1 MQLVADNL
9 TVTNAVVRK
18 AIDDLDPA
26 PIQELVK
33 RCLAAGAEAI
43 DINPGPLKRE
53 PERRMT
59 FLVETVQAITDKPLL
74 LDTTNPAALEA
85 GLVACRNTA
94 IINGFFLD
102 PFRLEHILPLAA
114 RFNTDIV
121 GFLLRPDSHVP
132 PDEAERLEIAVAL
145 YAEFHQA
152 GLPDE
157 RLIIDP
163 VIAPLIWENGNV
175 QDMAVLSTIRNLPDL
190 LGFPVRTIAG
200 LSNLTIGDASR
211 PKKIRMETA
220 YLPMLAAAGLEMALL
235 NVFRAETVR
244 TARACNALT
253 DPKIFAWE
261 SVPGV
266 SGES

>member
-9 TVTNAVVRK
+9 TVTHPVVRQ
-18 AIDDLDPA
+18 AIDELDPV
-26 PIQELVK
+26 PIRHLVR

-59 FLVETVQAITDKPLL
+59 FLVETVQAITGKPLL

-85 GLVACRNTA
+85 GLVACRNPA
-94 IINGFFLD
+94 IVNGFFLD
-102 PFRLEHILPLAA
+102 PFRLERILPLAA
-114 RFNTDIV
+114 RFDADIV

-145 YAEFHQA
+145 YAEFQRT

-157 RLIIDP
+157 RLVIDP
-163 VIAPLIWENGNV
+163 VVAPLIWENGNV

-200 LSNLTIGDASR
+200 LSNLTIGDAPR
-211 PKKIRMETA
+211 AKKVRMETA
-220 YLPMLAAAGLEMALL
+220 YLPMLAAAGLDMALL
-235 NVFRAETVR
+235 NVFRTETVR
-244 TARACNALT
+244 TARACNVLT

-261 SVPGV
+261 SVPAFADEG
-266 SGES
+266 

>member
-9 TVTNAVVRK
+9 TVTNPVVRR
-18 AIDDLDPA
+18 AIDDLDPG
-26 PIQELVK
+26 PVQELVK
-33 RCLAAGAEAI
+33 RCLDAGAEAI
-43 DINPGPLKRE
+43 DINPGPLKRD

-59 FLVETVQAITDKPLL
+59 FLVEAVQAITDKPLL

-85 GLVACRNTA
+85 GLVACRNAA

-121 GFLLRPDSHVP
+121 GFLLRPNSHVP

-145 YAEFHQA
+145 YAEFRQT
-152 GLPDE
+152 GLPEE

-163 VIAPLIWENGNV
+163 VVAPLIWDDGNV
-175 QDMAVLSTIRNLPDL
+175 RNMAALSTIRNLPDL

-200 LSNLTIGDASR
+200 LSNLTIGDAPRS
-211 PKKIRMETA
+211 KKIRMETA
-220 YLPMLAAAGLEMALL
+220 YLPMLAAAGLDMALL

-261 SVPGV
+261 SVPAFPDDG
-266 SGES
+266 